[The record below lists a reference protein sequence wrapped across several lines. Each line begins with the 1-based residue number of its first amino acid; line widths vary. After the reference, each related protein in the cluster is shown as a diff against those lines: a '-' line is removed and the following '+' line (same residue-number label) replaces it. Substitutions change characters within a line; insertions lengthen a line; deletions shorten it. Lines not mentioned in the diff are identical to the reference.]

1 MTLLS
6 VPCLPEQRQF

>member
-6 VPCLPEQRQF
+6 VGSIL